1 MVEQAF
7 GLPNMHFVNALLHV
21 SPGHDVQDKQATEEG
36 LGGEEKALV
45 KQRDFNSFQK
55 SPKWIDPFMVSID
68 RILVAFYTGSD
79 DLSIQLYTVISL
91 QEYTVQ
97 HSFARPCVVRSNPLI
112 LSHNYSD

>member
-7 GLPNMHFVNALLHV
+7 GLPNTHFVNALLHV

-97 HSFARPCVVRSNPLI
+97 HSFARPCVVRSNSLI

>member
-7 GLPNMHFVNALLHV
+7 GLPNTHFVNALLHV

-55 SPKWIDPFMVSID
+55 SPKWIDPFMVSIKF
-68 RILVAFYTGSD
+68 LWPFM
-79 DLSIQLYTVISL
+79 LWWPLNTVISL
-91 QEYTVQ
+91 QEYT
-97 HSFARPCVVRSNPLI
+97 NI
-112 LSHNYSD
+112 LLQDPVLWDPIP